1 MIKKIRKWIVDRAPI
16 WAKAS
21 LQAENKVLA
30 DENARLR
37 AEIDRL
43 NAYIQGLQYATR
55 ALRRI
60 TINTGSTREVIGNE
74 TSEQ

>member
-1 MIKKIRKWIVDRAPI
+1 MIKRFKKWIVDRAPI

-21 LQAENKVLA
+21 LQADIQALEMENKRLQA
-30 DENARLR
+30 EN
-37 AEIDRL
+37 DRL

-60 TINTGSTREVIGNE
+60 TINTAGDKS
-74 TSEQ
+74 

>member
-1 MIKKIRKWIVDRAPI
+1 MKRIKQWIVNRAPI

-21 LQAENKVLA
+21 LQADIKALET
-30 DENARLR
+30 ENAKLL

-60 TINTGSTREVIGNE
+60 TINTGGEKHE
-74 TSEQ
+74 LHEQ

>member
-1 MIKKIRKWIVDRAPI
+1 MQNDIMT
-16 WAKAS
+16 
-21 LQAENKVLA
+21 LEAENQL
-30 DENARLR
+30 LR

-60 TINTGSTREVIGNE
+60 TINTGSTKEVNKHEI
-74 TSEQ
+74 SEQ

>member
-1 MIKKIRKWIVDRAPI
+1 MIKKIRKWIVDMAPI

-21 LQAENKVLA
+21 LQAENKALA
-30 DENARLR
+30 EENARLR
-37 AEIDRL
+37 AEVDRL

-60 TINTGSTREVIGNE
+60 TINTGGEKRELP
-74 TSEQ
+74 EQ

>member
-1 MIKKIRKWIVDRAPI
+1 MRKIKKWIEDMAPI

-21 LQAENKVLA
+21 LQADIRALEAENQ
-30 DENARLR
+30 RLR
-37 AEIDRL
+37 AEVDTL

-60 TINTGSTREVIGNE
+60 TINTGGEKRDLP
-74 TSEQ
+74 EQ

>member
-1 MIKKIRKWIVDRAPI
+1 MRRIKKWIVDMAPI

-21 LQAENKVLA
+21 LQADIRALEAENRRLLA
-30 DENARLR
+30 EVDT
-37 AEIDRL
+37 L

-60 TINTGSTREVIGNE
+60 TINTGGGKCDLPE
-74 TSEQ
+74 

>member
-1 MIKKIRKWIVDRAPI
+1 MIKRFRKWIVDRAPI

-21 LQAENKVLA
+21 LQADIKALEEENK
-30 DENARLR
+30 RLR
-37 AEIDRL
+37 SEIDKL

-60 TINTGSTREVIGNE
+60 TINTGSTREVIKHE
-74 TSEQ
+74 ISEQ

>member
-1 MIKKIRKWIVDRAPI
+1 MIKRFRKWVVDRAPI

-21 LQAENKVLA
+21 VQAEIKALEMENKRLQAEN
-30 DENARLR
+30 
-37 AEIDRL
+37 DRL

-60 TINTGSTREVIGNE
+60 TINTAGDKS
-74 TSEQ
+74 

>member
-1 MIKKIRKWIVDRAPI
+1 MKRIKKWLVNRAPI
-16 WAKAS
+16 WARAS
-21 LQAENKVLA
+21 LQSDVKVLE
-30 DENARLR
+30 DENRRLL

-60 TINTGSTREVIGNE
+60 TINTGSQREVIRNE
-74 TSEQ
+74 ISEQ

>member
-1 MIKKIRKWIVDRAPI
+1 MIKRIRKWLVNRAPI

-21 LQAENKVLA
+21 LQADIMALEAEN
-30 DENARLR
+30 RSLR

-60 TINTGSTREVIGNE
+60 TINTGGNHE
-74 TSEQ
+74 LPEK

>member
-1 MIKKIRKWIVDRAPI
+1 MIKRFRKWIVDMAPI

-21 LQAENKVLA
+21 LQVENRALEAENQ
-30 DENARLR
+30 RLR
-37 AEIDRL
+37 QEIGRL

-60 TINTGSTREVIGNE
+60 TINTAGDKN
-74 TSEQ
+74 

>member
-1 MIKKIRKWIVDRAPI
+1 MIKKIRKWLVDRAPI

-21 LQAENKVLA
+21 LQADVKALEMENK
-30 DENARLR
+30 RLTE
-37 AEIDRL
+37 EIERL

-60 TINTGSTREVIGNE
+60 TINTVGDKS
-74 TSEQ
+74 

>member
-1 MIKKIRKWIVDRAPI
+1 MRKRIRKWIVDMAPI

-21 LQAENKVLA
+21 LQADIRTLEAENR
-30 DENARLR
+30 RLW
-37 AEIDRL
+37 AEVDTL

-60 TINTGSTREVIGNE
+60 TINAGGEKRDL
-74 TSEQ
+74 SEQ